1 MFIVACDLI
10 DMFSC
15 LVSVEEVR
23 TNLEL
28 AGSTTRHDSG
38 RRITRTIYILCM
50 NRRIFVADKTFDR
63 CNIDVK
69 MQNVRMEISKENN
82 INCANAA
89 RVYERYNRKSD

>member
-1 MFIVACDLI
+1 
-10 DMFSC
+10 MFSC

-23 TNLEL
+23 ISRFNDK
-28 AGSTTRHDSG
+28 TRFRSSNHMC
-38 RRITRTIYILCM
+38 ILRTK
-50 NRRIFVADKTFDR
+50 RRIFVADKTFDR
-63 CNIDVK
+63 CNVDVK